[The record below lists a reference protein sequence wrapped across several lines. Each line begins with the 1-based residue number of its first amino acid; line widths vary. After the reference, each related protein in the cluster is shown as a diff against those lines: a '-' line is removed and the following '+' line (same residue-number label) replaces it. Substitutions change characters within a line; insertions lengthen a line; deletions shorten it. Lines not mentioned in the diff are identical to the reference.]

1 MSADNLT
8 SVPRQFYYDQQLLK
22 LEDFQRE
29 QDYHIALR
37 ELQTRL
43 SVTPG
48 IVTGLGVAAGTTAT
62 TVKLAGGVAI
72 DAGGRLIMLVDVAV
86 LRVAGATPLER
97 ALSAGDFSFD
107 LNDARYY
114 TINQPRTWH
123 LTIAFGEQTVAP
135 NQSQQLPV
143 LQLSETVSTDP
154 AVIPLADL
162 AVKATQAPA
171 EPAPGTKPDPSPQT
185 NPPPPVMITTVT
197 VVIDTKVAV
206 KASFAAALMPAL
218 PATKITGAL
227 TVDQLPNIPATKI
240 TGALDPGQ
248 ITGIP
253 ASAITGVL
261 GVDQVPTLPATRISG
276 AFEAAQLPDIPVA
289 KITGVMAVDQLPDI
303 PAAKIAGALTDA
315 QLPDIPAAKITGAL
329 TDAQLP
335 NIPAAK
341 ITGPLTEEQLP
352 AIPAAK
358 ITGALTADQL
368 PEIPAA
374 KITGALTDAQ
384 LPNIPAA
391 KITGP
396 LTEEQLPAIPAA
408 KIAGPLSVDQL
419 PSLPAAKISG
429 ELDAAQLPM
438 IPPAKIAGVLAEA
451 QIPIIPATKISGG
464 FSADQLPAIPAAK
477 LEGVLGVDQL
487 PTVPPTKIAAP
498 LTAEQIPL
506 LAELLHRV
514 QTLETALGG
523 LTTLSIPVTRGLNLT
538 AAGLEAHWAPVPA
551 ASQYEI
557 YLLSEPNPLESQPRV
572 EIQLL
577 PPYGQTDDA
586 HLYPRALLT
595 GIVLPQSNVLT
606 FRVRA
611 LAGASASGWSDNT
624 ASSTVAVPTPS
635 HYADTLSAAGLTAQ
649 AAAAQIARLLGANT
663 PAAGMLP
670 LLASDFASSMA
681 TATQKAWAL
690 ANAGCD
696 ATSVASALAQ
706 SGVALPDMA
715 AALKAVYPPPDVAG
729 DIQQLRFMEASAAS
743 AASSLKAAHPDLTAL
758 QLGVVLV
765 RNFPAGTRN
774 ATQLAIALK
783 QAGYTPEQISPVIPE
798 LFPLLGL
805 AGIAAVL
812 RAAFGT

>member
-1 MSADNLT
+1 
-8 SVPRQFYYDQQLLK
+8 
-22 LEDFQRE
+22 
-29 QDYHIALR
+29 
-37 ELQTRL
+37 
-43 SVTPG
+43 
-48 IVTGLGVAAGTTAT
+48 
-62 TVKLAGGVAI
+62 
-72 DAGGRLIMLVDVAV
+72 
-86 LRVAGATPLER
+86 
-97 ALSAGDFSFD
+97 
-107 LNDARYY
+107 
-114 TINQPRTWH
+114 
-123 LTIAFGEQTVAP
+123 
-135 NQSQQLPV
+135 
-143 LQLSETVSTDP
+143 
-154 AVIPLADL
+154 
-162 AVKATQAPA
+162 
-171 EPAPGTKPDPSPQT
+171 
-185 NPPPPVMITTVT
+185 
-197 VVIDTKVAV
+197 
-206 KASFAAALMPAL
+206 
-218 PATKITGAL
+218 
-227 TVDQLPNIPATKI
+227 
-240 TGALDPGQ
+240 
-248 ITGIP
+248 
-253 ASAITGVL
+253 
-261 GVDQVPTLPATRISG
+261 
-276 AFEAAQLPDIPVA
+276 
-289 KITGVMAVDQLPDI
+289 
-303 PAAKIAGALTDA
+303 
-315 QLPDIPAAKITGAL
+315 
-329 TDAQLP
+329 
-335 NIPAAK
+335 
-341 ITGPLTEEQLP
+341 
-352 AIPAAK
+352 
-358 ITGALTADQL
+358 
-368 PEIPAA
+368 
-374 KITGALTDAQ
+374 
-384 LPNIPAA
+384 
-391 KITGP
+391 
-396 LTEEQLPAIPAA
+396 
-408 KIAGPLSVDQL
+408 
-419 PSLPAAKISG
+419 
-429 ELDAAQLPM
+429 
-438 IPPAKIAGVLAEA
+438 
-451 QIPIIPATKISGG
+451 
-464 FSADQLPAIPAAK
+464 
-477 LEGVLGVDQL
+477 
-487 PTVPPTKIAAP
+487 VPPTKIAAP